1 MNNITWITENL
12 SDHSSIMDGYI
23 KGRLS
28 FGINDYSDV
37 VGQGGIKYK
46 YSLRMIERFSV
57 YDIYDDIWESDS
69 IQELKDIA
77 ETVFKDYVSEIKIW
91 V

>member
-37 VGQGGIKYK
+37 FGRTALIVIQSAALSVG
-46 YSLRMIERFSV
+46 IE
-57 YDIYDDIWESDS
+57 E
-69 IQELKDIA
+69 KDFGSYL
-77 ETVFKDYVSEIKIW
+77 VVKL
-91 V
+91 